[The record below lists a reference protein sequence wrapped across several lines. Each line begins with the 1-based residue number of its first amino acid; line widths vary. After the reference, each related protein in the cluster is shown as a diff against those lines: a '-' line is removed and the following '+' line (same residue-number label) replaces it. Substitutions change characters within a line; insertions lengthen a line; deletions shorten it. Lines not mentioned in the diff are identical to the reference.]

1 MALFFVAILVSA
13 FAQALSWLDF
23 LTYASYIKLFITLIK
38 YIPQAYM
45 NFVRKSTE
53 GWSIGNVLLD
63 FAGGIFSI
71 LQMILDAYN
80 YGKINLYIRQFLEV
94 DLKKLL
100 CKTDQKQL
108 IKKSIPSSGT
118 VVVHRLRRCFTDTD
132 GHFLIFSH
140 QM

>member
-1 MALFFVAILVSA
+1 MSKITLLQRGSQTISKTCRIILVLMALFFVAILVSA

-100 CKTDQKQL
+100 CKTQE
-108 IKKSIPSSGT
+108 S
-118 VVVHRLRRCFTDTD
+118 
-132 GHFLIFSH
+132 
-140 QM
+140 